1 MPPTPVT
8 PYTPPT
14 FGPRTQDQTGTYT
27 ISSRDSLTANGN
39 SLTANGN
46 SLTANGNTATI
57 SGSDLHR
64 SMSSRTSRRRERLV
78 RCLAKDDIDMAE
90 LTQISWQGIPAD
102 LRPIVWQLL
111 LTYLPLPSAQRLN
124 KLHVKR
130 QEYASLSSLTFSKPL
145 EQTIWHQIAIDVP
158 RTRPGVPLW
167 ADPATQKCLE
177 RILYLW
183 AVRHPASGYVQGI
196 NDLVTPFFQ
205 VFLSFY
211 IDGDPSIFSPSN
223 LPQSALTAVEADS
236 FWCLSNL
243 LDGIQMNYIHGQPGI
258 VNALSKMSELVGRID
273 YKLSQ
278 HLEKEGVEYM
288 QFAFR
293 WMNCLLMRELSVENT
308 IRMWDTYMCEGS
320 QAFSQFHL
328 FVCTAFLLTWSKQLL
343 EMDFQGMIM
352 FLQSLP
358 TQDWSDRNIE
368 ELMGKAWQLSNTW
381 KDAQGHLGTPR

>member
-1 MPPTPVT
+1 MGRE
-8 PYTPPT
+8 T
-14 FGPRTQDQTGTYT
+14 F
-27 ISSRDSLTANGN
+27 SANGLN
-39 SLTANGN
+39 LASTSELTRSL
-46 SLTANGNTATI
+46 
-57 SGSDLHR
+57 
-64 SMSSRTSRRRERLV
+64 SSRTSRRRERLISV
-78 RCLAKDDIDMAE
+78 AE
-90 LTQISWQGIPAD
+90 LTQMAWQGIPAD

-111 LTYLPLPSAQRLN
+111 LTYLPLPVAQRVT
-124 KLHVKR
+124 KLHAKR
-130 QEYASLSSLTFSKPL
+130 QEYLSMSTLTFSKPL
-145 EQTIWHQIAIDVP
+145 EQLIWHQIVIDVP

-167 ADPATQKCLE
+167 ADPITQKCLE

-183 AVRHPASGYVQGI
+183 AIRHPASGYVQGI

-211 IDGDPSIFSPSN
+211 IDGDPATFSPSL
-223 LPQSALTAVEADS
+223 LPEDVLSAVEADS

-258 VNALSKMSELVGRID
+258 VNSLNKMSELVGRID
-273 YKLSQ
+273 RQLSQ
-278 HLEKEGVEYM
+278 HLQNEGVEYM

-308 IRMWDTYMCEGS
+308 IRMWDTYMVGS

-328 FVCTAFLLTWSKQLL
+328 FVCTAFLLTWSRQLL
-343 EMDFQGMIM
+343 EMDFQGMLM

-358 TQDWSDRNIE
+358 TQDWGDRNIE

-381 KDAQGHLGTPR
+381 KDAQSHLGRNTPRRGV

>member
-1 MPPTPVT
+1 
-8 PYTPPT
+8 
-14 FGPRTQDQTGTYT
+14 
-27 ISSRDSLTANGN
+27 
-39 SLTANGN
+39 
-46 SLTANGNTATI
+46 
-57 SGSDLHR
+57 
-64 SMSSRTSRRRERLV
+64 MSSRTSRRRERLI
-78 RCLAKDDIDMAE
+78 RCLTKDDVDMAD
-90 LTQISWQGIPAD
+90 LMQISWQGIPAD

-130 QEYASLSSLTFSKPL
+130 QEYASLTSLTFSKPL

-167 ADPATQKCLE
+167 ADPTTQRCLE

-183 AVRHPASGYVQGI
+183 AIRHPASGYVQGI
-196 NDLVTPFFQ
+196 NDLVTPFFH

-211 IDGDPSIFSPSN
+211 IGMSSLRLRLSLPDHRSDGDPSTFSPSH
-223 LPQSALTAVEADS
+223 LPQSALTAIEADS

-258 VNALSKMSELVGRID
+258 VNALNKMSELVGRLD
-273 YKLSQ
+273 HKLSQ
-278 HLEKEGVEYM
+278 HLAQEGVEYM

-328 FVCTAFLLTWSKQLL
+328 FVCTAFLLTWSQQLL

-358 TQDWSDRNIE
+358 TQDWNDRNIE

-381 KDAQGHLGTPR
+381 KDAQGHLGAPG